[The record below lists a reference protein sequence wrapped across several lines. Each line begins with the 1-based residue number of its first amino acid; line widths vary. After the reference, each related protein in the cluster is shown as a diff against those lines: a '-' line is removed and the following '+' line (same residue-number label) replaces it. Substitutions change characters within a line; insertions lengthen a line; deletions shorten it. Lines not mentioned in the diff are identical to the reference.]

1 MMKIANVAW
10 GTLASG
16 IVAGDTT
23 INLTAGHGA
32 RFPATS
38 GSDFFWA
45 ALIDN
50 SLNLEIIKVTARATD
65 ALTVVRGQDGT
76 VARSYSASDRLELRY
91 CNVHAR
97 SLQQEAIT
105 WTTATGTDTY
115 AATLDPVPKGYNST
129 QLYAIKLPNANT
141 ITTPTLNL
149 NALGAITIKRP
160 DGSALYVG
168 DIRASHYAFLLY
180 DGTDFLL
187 LNPNHLSASIVTA
200 EKLAASAISQDTIMI
215 NGTLVFSRTGNAET
229 VALKTRAGA
238 DPSATD
244 PVHVVFRNA
253 TLTTGDYTVLTVTS
267 AQSITIPNTA
277 TMGCVNSQPFRIW
290 VVAFNDG
297 GTFRLGVIK
306 AAQFTGGSGYVPQ
319 TADLRGDRVRS
330 ATAIG
335 TGADAA
341 LVFYAG
347 QAITDKPM
355 VPLGWAEWSGGLAAV
370 GVWNTVPSEIQLVH
384 ASSPYPGEVIH
395 TVTTSSTE
403 FATGAT
409 VIPHDDTAPTI
420 GEGDSFISV
429 SGVTPSSPANIS
441 EVHVQMFLASS
452 QAAHQAAALF
462 DNSSSTLLT
471 VTAVGIAAA
480 ADIIPMT
487 LTWRGLA
494 SPSLGWWDVRSGPSA
509 AGTTTFNGAAGAR
522 LYGATAKSWFT
533 AKDIMT

>member
-267 AQSITIPNTA
+267 AQSLTIPNTA
-277 TMGCVNSQPFRIW
+277 TLRCVNGQPFRLW

-306 AAQFTGGSGYVPQ
+306 ATSVSGTGTVTVEQ
-319 TADLRGDRVRS
+319 TDLRGDRVRS

-335 TGADAA
+335 TGADNSHE
-341 LVFYAG
+341 FYAG

-355 VPLGWAEWSGGLAAV
+355 VPLGWAEWNAGLAAI
-370 GVWNTVPSEIQLVH
+370 GVWNTAPSQVELVH
-384 ASSPYPGEVIH
+384 ASSAYPGETIS
-395 TVTTSSTE
+395 VTCESESE
-403 FATGAT
+403 VGTGAT
-409 VIPHDDTAPTI
+409 VIPHDDTEPTI
-420 GEGDSFISV
+420 SEGDDFI
-429 SGVTPSSPANIS
+429 GINGANPSSPANVS
-441 EVHVQMFLASS
+441 EVTAQFFVASS
-452 QAAHQAAALF
+452 QAAHQAMTLF
-462 DNSSSTLLT
+462 DNSTSTLLA
-471 VTAVGIAAA
+471 VTATGIAAA

-487 LTWRGLA
+487 IHWRGLA
-494 SPSLGWWDVRSGPSA
+494 SPSLGWFEVRTGPSA

-522 LYGATAKSWFT
+522 LYGGAAKSWLHV
-533 AKDIMT
+533 KDVMS